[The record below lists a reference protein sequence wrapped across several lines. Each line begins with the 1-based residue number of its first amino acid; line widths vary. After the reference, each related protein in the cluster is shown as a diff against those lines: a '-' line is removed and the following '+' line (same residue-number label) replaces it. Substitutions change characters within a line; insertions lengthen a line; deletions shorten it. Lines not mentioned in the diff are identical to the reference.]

1 MVGCS
6 GNPTN
11 ARLHKVKQYGILP
24 RKSWESLPN
33 LNFLSALIPMPLT
46 SFLLLSTALFPLRSA
61 FSHPLHELDA
71 RSLDSYSWTTS
82 QPSLA
87 YFYRQSWSAS
97 DASWLTVFLR
107 RLTWEPRMGSRH
119 CLQFGSKCYS
129 SANSLRPDHHPKAKL
144 RRSHWLYQISLP
156 P

>member
-24 RKSWESLPN
+24 RKSRESLPN

-46 SFLLLSTALFPLRSA
+46 SFLLLSTALFALRSF
-61 FSHPLHELDA
+61 FSSSAWIRREIVGLVLLSHKP
-71 RSLDSYSWTTS
+71 T
-82 QPSLA
+82 LA

-97 DASWLTVFLR
+97 DASWLTVFHR
-107 RLTWEPRMGSRH
+107 RLTWEPRMGSRR